1 MMVFTTKGLIE
12 MDRLTIRDQIELGDN
27 HRKVISQYFLD
38 DELVRQSVHI
48 DLLRPVETQAAHGNL
63 G

>member
-12 MDRLTIRDQIELGDN
+12 MDRLTIRDQVEIGDN
-27 HRKVISQYFLD
+27 HRKVVSQYFLG

-48 DLLRPVETQAAHGNL
+48 DVLRAIETQADHGKL